1 MSKRGGKREGA
12 GRPCKDNALTEGI
25 NVSVDIK
32 TKQAYKMLPIEV
44 KRQIGERLRSI
55 LIKYLHN

>member
-1 MSKRGGKREGA
+1 MSKRGGKRTGA
-12 GRPCKDNALTEGI
+12 GRPSKDNALTEGI

-32 TKQAYKMLPIEV
+32 TKQAYKMLPVEV

>member
-1 MSKRGGKREGA
+1 MSKRGGKRTGA

-32 TKQAYKMLPIEV
+32 TKQSYKLLPLEV
-44 KRQIGERLRSI
+44 KRQIGDRLRSI
-55 LIKYLHN
+55 IIKYLHN

>member
-12 GRPCKDNALTEGI
+12 GRPIKDNALTEGI
-25 NVSVDIK
+25 NVSVDTK
-32 TKQAYKMLPIEV
+32 TKQAYKMLPVKV

>member
-1 MSKRGGKREGA
+1 MSKRGGRREGA
-12 GRPCKDNALTEGI
+12 GRPSKDNALTEGI

-32 TKQAYKMLPIEV
+32 TKQSYKLLPVEV

>member
-1 MSKRGGKREGA
+1 MIKRGGKREGA
-12 GRPCKDNALTEGI
+12 GRPSKDNALTKGI
-25 NVSVDIK
+25 NVSVDTK
-32 TKQAYKMLPIEV
+32 TKQAYKMLPVEV

>member
-1 MSKRGGKREGA
+1 MSKRGGKRKGA
-12 GRPCKDNALTEGI
+12 GRPSKNNALTEGI
-25 NVSVDIK
+25 NVSVDMK
-32 TKQAYKMLPIEV
+32 TKQSYKLLPLEV

>member
-32 TKQAYKMLPIEV
+32 TKQTYKMLPVKV
-44 KRQIGERLRSI
+44 KRQIGERLRSVI
-55 LIKYLHN
+55 NKYLHN

>member
-1 MSKRGGKREGA
+1 MSKRGGKRTGA
-12 GRPCKDNALTEGI
+12 GRPSKDNALTEGI
-25 NVSVDIK
+25 NVSVDTK
-32 TKQAYKMLPIEV
+32 TKQAYKMLPVEV